1 MSEIV
6 TTDGVLSGD
15 PRIDGTRIG
24 VIHVAGRVLDDEE
37 SPAVVA
43 ADYDLSLADVH
54 RALAY
59 YYDHPDEMQ
68 RIRREERA
76 AIERIHEQEPRIV
89 EP

>member
-43 ADYDLSLADVH
+43 ADFDLSLADIY
-54 RALAY
+54 RALTY
-59 YYDHPDEMQ
+59 YYDHPDEMG
-68 RIRREERA
+68 RIRREERE
-76 AIERIHEQEPRIV
+76 AIERIREQESRIV